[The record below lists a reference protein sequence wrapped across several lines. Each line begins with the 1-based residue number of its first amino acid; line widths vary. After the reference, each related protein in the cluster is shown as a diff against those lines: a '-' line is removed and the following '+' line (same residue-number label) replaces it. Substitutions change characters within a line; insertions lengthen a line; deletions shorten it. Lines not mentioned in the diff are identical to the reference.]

1 MGCMLALSK
10 THMAASTT
18 RSRCNFV
25 CYPLLTDIK
34 LVQVQSTSRGCHP
47 EKPSIMKGQ
56 PGNHTVLVG
65 TNHTLPC
72 ELMVS
77 VTKSYQNHNHK
88 NNVTGARRC
97 MSQRDRV
104 LSALPGEQKKI
115 EIKNKKRLPGQQKK
129 TTKQNN
135 NKTSR
140 STVRGPRWTRTG
152 GTLSR

>member
-1 MGCMLALSK
+1 MGCTLALSK

-18 RSRCNFV
+18 RSRCKFV
-25 CYPLLTDIK
+25 CYPRLPDIK

-65 TNHTLPC
+65 SNLTLPC

-77 VTKSYQNHNHK
+77 VIKSKSYQSQNYK
-88 NNVTGARRC
+88 NNVAGARRC

-104 LSALPGEQKKI
+104 LSALPGQ
-115 EIKNKKRLPGQQKK
+115 
-129 TTKQNN
+129 
-135 NKTSR
+135 
-140 STVRGPRWTRTG
+140 
-152 GTLSR
+152 LS

>member
-1 MGCMLALSK
+1 MGCILALSK

-65 TNHTLPC
+65 TNLTLPC

-104 LSALPGEQKKI
+104 LSALPGQ
-115 EIKNKKRLPGQQKK
+115 
-129 TTKQNN
+129 
-135 NKTSR
+135 TSY
-140 STVRGPRWTRTG
+140 
-152 GTLSR
+152 LSFFLHKCTFWAHFSPHESA